1 MGDISVHKLA
11 SGASAITHVFNEV
24 PTGTVNGVNT
34 DFVLAATPITNSLNV
49 YLNGARLQITTDYT
63 LATATITFL
72 TAPLLGSVILCDY
85 QY

>member
-11 SGASAITHVFNEV
+11 SGASAINFVFNEA
-24 PTGTVNGVNT
+24 PTGAIDGITT
-34 DFVLAATPITNSLNV
+34 DFVLAAAPTAGTLTV
-49 YLNGARLQITTDYT
+49 YLNGARQQETTDYT